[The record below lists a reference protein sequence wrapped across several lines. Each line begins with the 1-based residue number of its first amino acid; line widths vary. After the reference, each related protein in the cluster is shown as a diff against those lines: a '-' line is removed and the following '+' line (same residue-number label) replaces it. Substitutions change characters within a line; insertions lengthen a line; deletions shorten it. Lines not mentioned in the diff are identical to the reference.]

1 MSGRRAVWEV
11 ARRELVERSRS
22 KALRISLAL
31 LLVFAVGGAIAAAR
45 VSSGMPTDDV
55 GLVGARSVA
64 VQPAIGV
71 RARVAGRRV
80 VFHRLADATAAGRAV
95 RDGTLDVVLVDG
107 RRLLVERSRSEPAVR
122 VVQDAV
128 AGSRTLERLRAA
140 GLGEAQ
146 ALAALAVRPLPVAV
160 LEPGGRQADDNR
172 ALIFIG
178 LLTLFVAL
186 VAYGQMVASSVTEE
200 KSSRVVELL
209 LTTVSPRRLLTG
221 KVLGIGLLGLGQL
234 VVAGAAALAAGRLAG
249 GRGLPSA
256 APEAVALVVLWFIL
270 GYALFS
276 VAYAAVGALI
286 SRHEDLDST
295 AAPINAM
302 LIGSYWLAMLLV
314 FDEPDG
320 TPARVAAFVPPLAPL
335 VVPARMVLGDMS
347 AIELAAAIALDL
359 LATAGL
365 IVLAARVYERAI
377 LQIGARVR
385 LGRVLGGGALEQR
398 SVRAG
403 AARLGRVAWAGVLLR
418 GLAIVLV
425 VAGAL
430 ALEDSPAVAAGLI
443 ALGLLLT
450 ALRRGGRHGRRGAA
464 G

>member
-95 RDGTLDVVLVDG
+95 RDGALDVALVDG

-302 LIGSYWLAMLLV
+302 LI
-314 FDEPDG
+314 
-320 TPARVAAFVPPLAPL
+320 
-335 VVPARMVLGDMS
+335 
-347 AIELAAAIALDL
+347 
-359 LATAGL
+359 
-365 IVLAARVYERAI
+365 
-377 LQIGARVR
+377 
-385 LGRVLGGGALEQR
+385 
-398 SVRAG
+398 
-403 AARLGRVAWAGVLLR
+403 
-418 GLAIVLV
+418 
-425 VAGAL
+425 
-430 ALEDSPAVAAGLI
+430 
-443 ALGLLLT
+443 
-450 ALRRGGRHGRRGAA
+450 
-464 G
+464 